1 MFYLWAKSGK
11 LAVMSWQLAV
21 CACRIIIN
29 FNKNASGNEPL
40 AMNPNATWQQF
51 IDESFVYLRKTKR

>member
-1 MFYLWAKSGK
+1 MGK
-11 LAVMSWQLAV
+11 IGKVGSDELAV

-40 AMNPNATWQQF
+40 AMNPNAIWQQF
-51 IDESFVYLRKTKR
+51 IDKSLIYLSGTKG